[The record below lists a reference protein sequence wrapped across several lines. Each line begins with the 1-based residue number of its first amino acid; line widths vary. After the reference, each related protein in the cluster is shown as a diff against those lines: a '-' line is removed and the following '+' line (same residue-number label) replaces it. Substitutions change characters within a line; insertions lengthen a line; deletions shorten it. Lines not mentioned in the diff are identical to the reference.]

1 VDYVRAILENWI
13 NSEPTAGLWLVVAS
27 VLLFGVTF
35 LRLRRQ
41 DERAWGRHLLVAFS
55 TGLAFAVVA
64 GMLYFLSTSSYA
76 AFSQVYGPF
85 VKGGSLS
92 NQAWKQWKK
101 MHGGGYYQQDLTV
114 AQTFTV
120 ETEEIVQPSDPS
132 AAPWVRKIKTE
143 QPVTQNNILG
153 FRGNVT
159 INLADPGNQANGFD
173 AYLLTAN
180 YEYDTV
186 NPTETEVH
194 TVFLFPLSQESKL
207 YEDIRIQVDGQ
218 EVDWKIVG
226 SDIAWEGWMK
236 PGEKNVVRI
245 SFVTSGMDGFNF
257 EIPQQRE
264 VVNFDL
270 KVYLDTDNC

>member
-1 VDYVRAILENWI
+1 VDYARAILENWI
-13 NSEPTAGLWLVVAS
+13 NTEPTASLWLVVGS

-41 DERAWGRHLLVAFS
+41 AERGWGRHLLTAFS
-55 TGLAFAVVA
+55 SGLAFAAAA

-76 AFSQVYGPF
+76 AFNQVYGPF

-92 NQAWKQWKK
+92 NQAWEKWNK
-101 MHGGGYYQQDLTV
+101 MYGARYAQQDLTV
-114 AQTFTV
+114 SQTFTV

-132 AAPWVRKIKTE
+132 IPAWIRKVKTE
-143 QPVTQNNILG
+143 QPVTQNNIVG

-159 INLADPGNQANGFD
+159 INLADPGNQYDSFN
-173 AYLLTAN
+173 AYMLAAR
-180 YEYDTV
+180 YEYDV
-186 NPTETEVH
+186 INPTDTQVH
-194 TVFLFPLSQESKL
+194 SVFVFPLSQGGKL
-207 YEDIRIQVDGQ
+207 YENIRIQADGQ
-218 EVDWKIVG
+218 DVG
-226 SDIAWEGWMK
+226 WQIANGNITWEGWMS
-236 PGEKNVVRI
+236 PAEKNAI
-245 SFVTSGMDGFNF
+245 SVSFATTGMDGFDF